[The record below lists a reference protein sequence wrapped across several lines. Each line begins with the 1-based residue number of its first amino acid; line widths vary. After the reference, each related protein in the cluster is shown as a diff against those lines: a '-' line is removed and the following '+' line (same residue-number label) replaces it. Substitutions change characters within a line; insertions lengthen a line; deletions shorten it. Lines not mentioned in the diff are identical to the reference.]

1 MSQNTTLIKA
11 MKARYITGMD
21 ALEIAKCFRLPA
33 RVYDIEKMG
42 HVIKRRW
49 VSVPSGKNVM
59 SYKIVGKEP
68 FMFDD
73 LKEFL

>member
-1 MSQNTTLIKA
+1 

-33 RVYDIEKMG
+33 RVKDIEKMG
-42 HVIKRRW
+42 YIIKRRW

-59 SYKIVGKEP
+59 SYKIVGKE
-68 FMFDD
+68 
-73 LKEFL
+73 